1 MCGNLLTINGKA
13 GPPVGG
19 PAGKENESTMVLDV
33 QAMADALL
41 TIPQGRDLHMVLRKF
56 RACTAADYELA
67 NKMLL
72 PAVYR
77 SAYRFLRSDGGELLS
92 FQEKASPG
100 LQAALGLVERL
111 ETKEDVDFQIASHMR
126 RYLNTDLSER
136 WSRAALETVA
146 LNDLL
151 ADTVCNMLIHQ
162 YTVRD
167 TLHLLHYLTAGC
179 LARELDKY
187 PENELPRRVSRRAI
201 HLMRYFF
208 SESHPLDV
216 THICSIHNKLFILGM
231 DHGATVDEYFGMLC
245 QLEQGVQGE
254 QMERILSEW
263 ENRDGTDEKLKRA
276 ILLWNDMHKKKEEQ
290 HRDYPVE
297 TPLHPAH

>member
-1 MCGNLLTINGKA
+1 M
-13 GPPVGG
+13 P
-19 PAGKENESTMVLDV
+19 VLDV

-41 TIPQGRDLHMVLRKF
+41 TIPQGQDLHMVLRKF
-56 RACTAADYELA
+56 RACTAADYDLA

-72 PAVYR
+72 PALYR
-77 SAYRFLRSDGGELLS
+77 SAYRFLRSDGELLF
-92 FQEKASPG
+92 FQGKASPG

-151 ADTVCNMLIHQ
+151 SETIRNMLTHQ
-162 YTVRD
+162 YTVHD
-167 TLHLLHYLTAGC
+167 TVHLLHYLTAGC

-187 PENELPRRVSRRAI
+187 PDGELHRRESRRAI

-208 SESHPLDV
+208 SDSSPDI
-216 THICSIHNKLFILGM
+216 THICAIHNKLFILGM

-245 QLEQGVQGE
+245 QLEQGASEDKLE
-254 QMERILSEW
+254 QFLAEYTARNAMAEE
-263 ENRDGTDEKLKRA
+263 LKQA
-276 ILLWNDMHKKKEEQ
+276 IRLWNNIKKSEGGT
-290 HRDYPVE
+290 
-297 TPLHPAH
+297 TPWLPR

>member
-1 MCGNLLTINGKA
+1 M
-13 GPPVGG
+13 P
-19 PAGKENESTMVLDV
+19 VLDV

-41 TIPQGRDLHMVLRKF
+41 TIPQGQDLHMVLRKF
-56 RACTAADYELA
+56 RACTAADYDLA

-72 PAVYR
+72 PALYR
-77 SAYRFLRSDGGELLS
+77 SAYRFLRSDGELLF
-92 FQEKASPG
+92 FQGKASPG

-151 ADTVCNMLIHQ
+151 SETIRNMLTHQ
-162 YTVRD
+162 YTVHD
-167 TLHLLHYLTAGC
+167 TVHLLHYLTAGC

-187 PENELPRRVSRRAI
+187 PDGELHRRESRRAI

-208 SESHPLDV
+208 SDNSPDI
-216 THICSIHNKLFILGM
+216 THICAIHNELFILGL
-231 DHGATVDEYFGMLC
+231 DRGATVDEYFGMLC
-245 QLEQGVQGE
+245 QLEQGAPEDKME
-254 QMERILSEW
+254 QFLAEYTARNAMAEE
-263 ENRDGTDEKLKRA
+263 LKQA
-276 ILLWNDMHKKKEEQ
+276 IRLWNNIKKSEGGAI
-290 HRDYPVE
+290 P
-297 TPLHPAH
+297 

>member
-1 MCGNLLTINGKA
+1 M
-13 GPPVGG
+13 P
-19 PAGKENESTMVLDV
+19 VLDV

-41 TIPQGRDLHMVLRKF
+41 TLPERQDLHAVLRKF
-56 RACTAADYELA
+56 RACTAACYELA

-72 PAVYR
+72 PALYR
-77 SAYRFLRSDGGELLS
+77 SAYRFLRSDGELLF
-92 FQEKASPG
+92 FQGKASSG
-100 LQAALGLVERL
+100 LKAALELVELL
-111 ETKEDVDFQIASHMR
+111 EAKDDADFQIASHMR
-126 RYLNTDLSER
+126 QYLDTDLSGQ
-136 WSRAALETVA
+136 WSSAALEAVA

-151 ADTVCNMLIHQ
+151 SETIRNMLTHQ
-162 YTVRD
+162 YTVHD
-167 TLHLLHYLTAGC
+167 TVHLLHYLTAGC

-208 SESHPLDV
+208 SESHPFDV

-245 QLEQGVQGE
+245 QLEQGVQDE
-254 QMERILSEW
+254 QMERFLSEW

-276 ILLWNDMHKKKEEQ
+276 ILL
-290 HRDYPVE
+290 
-297 TPLHPAH
+297 

>member
-1 MCGNLLTINGKA
+1 M
-13 GPPVGG
+13 P
-19 PAGKENESTMVLDV
+19 VLDV

-41 TIPQGRDLHMVLRKF
+41 TIPQGQDLHMVLRKF
-56 RACTAADYELA
+56 RACTAADYDLA

-72 PAVYR
+72 PALYR
-77 SAYRFLRSDGGELLS
+77 SAYRFLRSDGELLF
-92 FQEKASPG
+92 FQGKASPG

-111 ETKEDVDFQIASHMR
+111 ETKEDVDFQITSHMR

-151 ADTVCNMLIHQ
+151 ADTVRNMLIHQ
-162 YTVRD
+162 YTVHD
-167 TLHLLHYLTAGC
+167 TVHLLHYLTAGC

-187 PENELPRRVSRRAI
+187 PDGELHRRESRRAI

-208 SESHPLDV
+208 SDSSPDI
-216 THICSIHNKLFILGM
+216 THICAIHNKLFILGM

-263 ENRDGTDEKLKRA
+263 ENRDDTDEELKRA
-276 ILLWNDMHKKKEEQ
+276 ILLWNDMHKNEGGAA
-290 HRDYPVE
+290 P
-297 TPLHPAH
+297 

>member
-41 TIPQGRDLHMVLRKF
+41 TIPQGQDLHMVLRKF

-77 SAYRFLRSDGGELLS
+77 SAYRFLRSDGELLS

-100 LQAALGLVERL
+100 LKAALELVELL
-111 ETKEDVDFQIASHMR
+111 EAKENVDFQIASHMR
-126 RYLNTDLSER
+126 GYLDTDLSER
-136 WSRAALETVA
+136 WGSAALETVA
-146 LNDLL
+146 LNGLL
-151 ADTVCNMLIHQ
+151 SETIRNMLTHQ
-162 YTVRD
+162 YTVHD

-187 PENELPRRVSRRAI
+187 TDSGLPRKESHRTI
-201 HLMRYFF
+201 HLMQFF
-208 SESHPLDV
+208 ISDKHPDV
-216 THICSIHNKLFILGM
+216 TRICAIHNELFILGL
-231 DHGATVDEYFGMLC
+231 DHGATVDEHFGMLC
-245 QLEQGVQGE
+245 QLEQGAPEDKLEQFLAEYTVQNDVDAE
-254 QMERILSEW
+254 
-263 ENRDGTDEKLKRA
+263 LKQA
-276 ILLWNDMHKKKEEQ
+276 IRLWHDIRKKEEEPD
-290 HRDYPVE
+290 HD
-297 TPLHPAH
+297 